1 MKKGIV
7 SMCVLTTC
15 VLLCSC
21 GQGGSG
27 QEGDRISDESDNYP
41 LELEDVLPECG
52 EAPESYTD
60 MPKCGEPAEPQG
72 GGAEG
77 DDLFLKEKESLESAQ
92 EQEDVLLSEKLLKA
106 GDTLEVLH
114 FTDENTL
121 EKGLEV
127 TLKEAKLHKTPEEA
141 NLDRALMEKE
151 TENYDLAGDPFFC
164 SIDEAGILTCNLSIK
179 NVSVEQGEDLHIGEI
194 MIAYVDPA
202 TQKVSIVSCMPAYF
216 SASSSTA
223 GASNYYH
230 YAIPKGESKDMTVAW
245 LIPEEY
251 QAKDLY
257 LCVTYDAR
265 EPQERQY
272 FQLFGQE

>member
-21 GQGGSG
+21 GQGSSG
-27 QEGDRISDESDNYP
+27 QEGDRISGESDSYQ
-41 LELEDVLPECG
+41 LELEDGLPECG
-52 EAPESYTD
+52 EVPEPYAD

-72 GGAEG
+72 SGGEA
-77 DDLFLKEKESLESAQ
+77 DDLESAV
-92 EQEDVLLSEKLLKA
+92 EQGDVLLSEKLLRA
-106 GDTLEVLH
+106 GDTLEVLYP
-114 FTDENTL
+114 TDESTF

-127 TLKEAKLHKTPEEA
+127 ALKEANLHKTPEEA
-141 NLDRALMEKE
+141 SLDRELMTKE
-151 TENYDLAGDPFFC
+151 TENYDLSGNPLFY
-164 SIDEAGILTCNLSIK
+164 SIDEAGILTCNLTIK
-179 NVSVEQGEDLHIGEI
+179 NVNVEEGEDLHISEL

-202 TQKVSIVSCMPAYF
+202 TQKVSMVSCMPVYF
-216 SASSSTA
+216 SASSSKV
-223 GASNYYH
+223 GASDYYH
-230 YAIPKGESKDMTVAW
+230 YAIPKEESKDMTVAW
-245 LIPEEY
+245 LIPKEY

-257 LCVTYDAR
+257 LGVAYDVR